1 MRAELTAVQNVVN
14 SLAVFAFLGMV
25 IALFAI
31 SALLRIVRELQQAVL
46 AAPATPGPD
55 SVRKVA
61 RFASSD
67 GRPTFVLVVSEQCPS
82 CRARAVHLA
91 GMPPGRVGGHTVLL
105 AAAEACAAWV
115 EAAPH
120 VEAVV
125 DADLLGSVAVGAT
138 PSLVKYAPDGAEEWR
153 RVVGSDPD
161 LDRLLGVDLPESSNV
176 R

>member
-46 AAPATPGPD
+46 AATAAPGPD
-55 SVRKVA
+55 AVRRVT
-61 RFASSD
+61 RFASAD

-82 CRARAVHLA
+82 CRDRAAHLA
-91 GMPPGRVGGHTVLL
+91 GLPPGRVDGHLVLL
-105 AAAEACAAWV
+105 SAGEAGAAWV
-115 EAAPH
+115 GSAPH

-125 DADLLGSVAVGAT
+125 DAGLLGSVAVGAT

-153 RVVGSDPD
+153 RMVGSDPD

>member
-1 MRAELTAVQNVVN
+1 MQNVVN

-25 IALFAI
+25 IALFAV

-46 AAPATPGPD
+46 AAPAAAPGPD
-55 SVRKVA
+55 AVRRVA
-61 RFASSD
+61 RFASAD

-82 CRARAVHLA
+82 CRDRAVHLA
-91 GMPPGRVGGHTVLL
+91 GTPRVDGHLVLL
-105 AAAEACAAWV
+105 SAGAACAAWV
-115 EAAPH
+115 EPAPH
-120 VEAVV
+120 VEAVI

-138 PSLVKYAPDGAEEWR
+138 PSLVKYTPDGVEEWR
-153 RVVGSDPD
+153 RAVGSDPD

>member
-1 MRAELTAVQNVVN
+1 MQNVVN

-31 SALLRIVRELQQAVL
+31 SALLRIVRELQQAVISAL
-46 AAPATPGPD
+46 AAVSGPET
-55 SVRKVA
+55 VRRVA

-91 GMPPGRVGGHTVLL
+91 GMPSGQVGGHLVLL

>member
-1 MRAELTAVQNVVN
+1 MQNVIN
-14 SLAVFAFLGMV
+14 SLAVFGFLGMV

-46 AAPATPGPD
+46 AVPAAPGPD
-55 SVRKVA
+55 TVRRVT
-61 RFASSD
+61 RFASAD

-91 GMPPGRVGGHTVLL
+91 GMPPGRVKGRLVLL
-105 AAAEACAAWV
+105 SAGEAGAAW
-115 EAAPH
+115 AGPAPH

-125 DADLLGSVAVGAT
+125 DAELLGSVAVGAT
-138 PSLVKYAPDGAEEWR
+138 PSLVKYAPDGTEEWR
-153 RVVGSDPD
+153 RAVGSDPD

>member
-46 AAPATPGPD
+46 AVPAAPGPD
-55 SVRKVA
+55 AVRRVP
-61 RFASSD
+61 RFASAD

-82 CRARAVHLA
+82 CRDRAAHLA
-91 GMPPGRVGGHTVLL
+91 GMPPGRVDGRLVLL
-105 AAAEACAAWV
+105 SAGEACAAW
-115 EAAPH
+115 AGPAPH